1 MAFLSSAS
9 KATKITLGT
18 IVGLVVLIG
27 VVPYVITW
35 NQYKSL
41 ITDKVAAQL
50 GREMQ
55 INGDIRFSILPRPEA
70 HVSDIL
76 IKNPQGATSENFVQL
91 KQLDV
96 AVALLP
102 LLTKNIEIEKITLVK
117 PAITLEK
124 ISADKNN
131 WTFEPTATEKKED
144 TKPTEADASTSLKI
158 NDIALEDAYIRYVDT
173 PGKSI
178 QTLGPINA
186 NVSLESLA
194 GPYTAKGDMKYN
206 KSTIAFDV
214 KTEGKNAETGVM
226 PLLAEL
232 AIADNALKGRFE
244 GNIKSGETTEVS
256 GNLTAQSNDVAA
268 VAAAFAAD
276 GKKPNL
282 PQAVSKF
289 DLKSQ
294 LLYSADKIALP
305 GMQIKG
311 DGLEIIADTIVTTGK
326 RTNVTM
332 DIGRLVVPPSLV
344 GGGDAGSAS
353 SSNNANEQLVDTM
366 RNGFNSAQSILDI
379 AFPTT
384 PLDVIITADAIS
396 LPGKPSIRDMRLA
409 ASSDTNQFTLQSL
422 QAKLAGNTNVTVTAK
437 APLDEAKKPSQ
448 LIATL
453 SLSSDNIG
461 QAFATDAAAS
471 AEKDPISVSTTATL
485 NRQSVKL
492 EPLQITQQ
500 GQTLNGGVV
509 YQPSADMPLNLSLRG
524 GVLNLDSLTG
534 KKAGAET
541 ADAKPADAK
550 NNSNSVLNRLKG
562 FKAQFDVAID
572 RVITGGKNLRNVV
585 AKGVFSEAGLNL
597 QQAQANLEGLALGAN
612 GTIGKLSPVGDLNL
626 TVQGNTAN
634 LSQTMQALGNKEAR
648 NLGATSFNGTVKG
661 DLSKVALDINAKLDQ
676 GNGSVKGNVLGADS
690 GKIGFDGKI
699 NVNHPDTATIVRN
712 FAKMSPNGALGPFAL
727 DATVAY
733 AGDTIKADNF
743 SVKLGSAGNING
755 NVNLTPKEN
764 GQKDINANIQAD
776 KLNLA
781 ALMGDD
787 TSAKTTA
794 KAAPATS
801 ASNAGWSR
809 DPINLD
815 FIRTLNG
822 KVTVKAGEILY
833 KDFVIRNFNNDLA
846 FAGGTM
852 KLNDLSADLFDAGRI
867 VTNGTLTAGAEGKA
881 HNGQFNL
888 DIKDTDAVKFFN
900 ALDSKLFA
908 KGTFSAQQQLNF
920 NGASPFQIINT
931 LSGDGQL
938 KLRDAVANG
947 LDLDALAAK
956 FDRPNSLSDF
966 TKILQQAK
974 AGGTT
979 TIGNVDVPVS
989 IRNGIA
995 TIAQTAVK
1003 TQLTETTFG
1012 GTADLPSKT
1021 VNMGGQIRFTEQ
1033 SNMPPLGLKI
1043 TGPFSAPRKE
1053 FDSQSVAQFL
1063 IQKSTAKYQD
1073 KAVQKLDKL
1082 IGDKIPGGSNGQ
1094 LGGAIG
1100 NLLGLPTSKAADVPA
1115 VPAPE
1120 STTNIAPAE
1129 TATPVTVPV
1138 QAMPEP
1144 NPAAAPVPAPAPV
1157 EAPAADTAPAD
1168 ASQTPAS
1175 PAQ

>member
-18 IVGLVVLIG
+18 ATGLVLLVGVL
-27 VVPYVITW
+27 PYIITW
-35 NQYKSL
+35 NQYKNL

-70 HVSDIL
+70 HVSDIV
-76 IKNPQGATSENFVQL
+76 IKNPKGATSENFVQL

-102 LLTKNIEIEKITLVK
+102 LLTKNVEIEKITLVK

-124 ISADKNN
+124 TADGGNN
-131 WTFEPTATEKKED
+131 WTFQPTTEEKKED

-173 PGKSI
+173 PAKSV
-178 QTLGPINA
+178 QTVGPINA

-194 GPYTAKGDMKYN
+194 GPYTAKGNLKYN
-206 KSTIAFDV
+206 KSTISFDV
-214 KTEGKNAETGVM
+214 KTEGKNAETGLM

-244 GNIKSGETTEVS
+244 GNIKSGAKTEVS

-294 LLYSADKIALP
+294 VLYSADKIALP

-311 DGLEIIADTIVTTGK
+311 DGLEVIADTIITTGK

-332 DIGRLVVPPSLV
+332 DVGRLVVPPSLV
-344 GGGDAGSAS
+344 GGGDTGNNAGGNS
-353 SSNNANEQLVDTM
+353 SSEPLTETM
-366 RNGFNSAQSILDI
+366 QKAFNSAQSILDI

-384 PLDVIITADAIS
+384 PLDVIVTADAIS

-422 QAKLAGNTNVTVTAK
+422 QAKLAGNTTVSITAK
-437 APLDEAKKPSQ
+437 APLDEAKKPTQ

-453 SLSSDNIG
+453 NLNSDNLS
-461 QAFATDAAAS
+461 QAFSTDAEKPAG
-471 AEKDPISVSTTATL
+471 KDPISVGTTATL
-485 NRQSVKL
+485 NRQAVKL
-492 EPLQITQQ
+492 DPLQITQQ

-509 YQPSADMPLNLSLRG
+509 YQPSAEMPLNLSLRG

-534 KKAGAET
+534 KKG
-541 ADAKPADAK
+541 DATTDTGEKPAEAK
-550 NNSNSVLNRLKG
+550 NNSNSILNRLKG

-585 AKGVFSEAGLNL
+585 AKGVFSDAGLNL

-661 DLSKVALDINAKLDQ
+661 DLNKIGLDITAKLDQ
-676 GNGSVKGNVLGADS
+676 GNGTVKGNVLGADT

-712 FAKMSPNGALGPFAL
+712 FAKMSPNSALGPFAL

-733 AGDTIKADNF
+733 AGETIKADNF
-743 SVKLGSAGNING
+743 SVKLGSAGTVNG
-755 NVNLTPKEN
+755 SVNLTPQGNVKN
-764 GQKDINANIQAD
+764 IDANIQAD

-787 TSAKTTA
+787 TNAGKTASAKSTQ
-794 KAAPATS
+794 AAP
-801 ASNAGWSR
+801 SNAGWSR
-809 DPINLD
+809 DPVNLD

-846 FAGGTM
+846 FTNGTM
-852 KLNDLSADLFDAGRI
+852 KLNDLSADLFDAGRM
-867 VTNGTLTAGAEGKA
+867 VVNGTLAAGSEGKP

-920 NGASPFQIINT
+920 NGASPFQIIGSLN
-931 LSGDGQL
+931 GDGQI

-956 FDRPNSLSDF
+956 FDRPNSVSDF

-979 TIGNVDVPVS
+979 TIGNVDVPIS

-1033 SNMPPLGLKI
+1033 SNMPPLGLKV

-1063 IQKSTAKYQD
+1063 IQKGTAKYQD

-1082 IGDKIPGGSNGQ
+1082 IGDKIPGGANGQ

-1115 VPAPE
+1115 VPAPD
-1120 STTNIAPAE
+1120 STTNIQPSS

-1138 QAMPEP
+1138 QAVPEP
-1144 NPAAAPVPAPAPV
+1144 TPAPVTDTPAAPAP
-1157 EAPAADTAPAD
+1157 EN
-1168 ASQTPAS
+1168 ASQPPASETPA
-1175 PAQ
+1175 Q